1 MTSTRS
7 YRKALDHEVAIAE
20 IEKCAGSQF
29 DPNLAKEFIA
39 IQDIIKAAKEN
50 PEEYY
55 LKYSTLYKEIK

>member
-1 MTSTRS
+1 MTELA
-7 YRKALDHEVAIAE
+7 KKIAE
-20 IEKCAGSQF
+20 
-29 DPNLAKEFIA
+29 NAKEFIA